1 MTASMPPSVAPEA
14 ASFMP
19 GALETRRFVARG
31 GRTLA
36 FTALG
41 FGSVPLGN
49 YMQAL
54 DEPASDRTVAAAWDC
69 GIRYF
74 DTAPVYGLGLAEA
87 RLGRVLRTLP
97 RDQFVISTKVGRLL
111 VPCEEGEQNTKIFVN
126 TPPYRFEFDYSYDG
140 VMRSFEE
147 SLRRLGL
154 ERVDILY
161 VHDIDAIVHGDS
173 ERFEQRL
180 RELFD
185 RGGWRAL
192 DQLRS
197 DGVITA
203 IGAGV
208 NEWQPCVRLLELA
221 DPDLFLLAGRYTLLE
236 QPPSDAFFPKC
247 AERGARVVIGGP
259 YNSGVLAGKG
269 MYNYSAVPPLIA
281 ERVAALERECVS
293 CGVSLRAAALQFV
306 VAHPLVVS
314 VIPGAGSASEVTGNR
329 AALEEPIPVSLW
341 QRLKDCGL
349 LAAGAATPSECTDS
363 TLSSRNRQEA

>member
-1 MTASMPPSVAPEA
+1 MPSATEI
-14 ASFMP
+14 
-19 GALETRRFVARG
+19 RRLVARG
-31 GRTLA
+31 GRTLD
-36 FTALG
+36 FTLLG

-49 YMQAL
+49 YPQPL
-54 DEPASDRTVAAAWDC
+54 DESTCDSTVEAAWDC

-97 RDQFVISTKVGRLL
+97 RDQFVISTKVGRVL
-111 VPCEEGEQNTKIFVN
+111 VPCAEGEQNAKIFVK

-140 VMRSFEE
+140 VMRSFED

-161 VHDIDAIVHGDS
+161 VHDIDAIVHGDR
-173 ERFEQRL
+173 ERYEQRM

-185 RGGWRAL
+185 NGGWRAL

-269 MYNYSAVPPLIA
+269 MYNYSAVPPPIA
-281 ERVAALERECVS
+281 QRVAALERECAS
-293 CGVSLRAAALQFV
+293 FGVSLRAAALQFV

-314 VIPGAGSASEVTGNR
+314 VIPGAGSASEVTDNR
-329 AALEEPIPVSLW
+329 ATLGEPIPASLW

-349 LAAGAATPSECTDS
+349 LEADAATPSEWTDS
-363 TLSSRNRQEA
+363 TLGSHHPHGGLT

>member
-1 MTASMPPSVAPEA
+1 MPSAIEI
-14 ASFMP
+14 
-19 GALETRRFVARG
+19 RRLVARS
-31 GRTLA
+31 GRTLD
-36 FTALG
+36 FTLLG

-49 YMQAL
+49 YLQSL
-54 DEPASDRTVAAAWDC
+54 DESDCDRTVEAAWDC

-74 DTAPVYGLGLAEA
+74 DTAPVYGLGLADT
-87 RLGRVLRTLP
+87 RVGRVLRTLP
-97 RDQFVISTKVGRLL
+97 RDRFVLSTKVGRALL
-111 VPCEEGEQNTKIFVN
+111 PCAQGEQNTKIFVD

-147 SLRRLGL
+147 SLGRLGL

-161 VHDIDAIVHGDS
+161 IHDLDAIVHGDR
-173 ERFEQRL
+173 EQFELRL

-192 DQLRS
+192 DQLRTA
-197 DGVITA
+197 GAITA

-208 NEWQPCVRLLELA
+208 NEWQPCVRLLALA

-269 MYNYSAVPPLIA
+269 RYNYAEVPPHIA
-281 ERVAALERECVS
+281 QRVEALERECAS
-293 CGVSLRAAALQFV
+293 FGVSLKAAALQFV
-306 VAHPLVVS
+306 AAHPLVVS
-314 VIPGAGSASEVTGNR
+314 VIPGAGSASEVTDNR
-329 AALEEPIPVSLW
+329 AALEEPIPASLW

-349 LAAGAATPSECTDS
+349 LDAGAPTPPESTDS
-363 TLSSRNRQEA
+363 TLGNRDRHGGLG

>member
-1 MTASMPPSVAPEA
+1 MPSAI
-14 ASFMP
+14 
-19 GALETRRFVARG
+19 GTRRLVARG
-31 GRTLA
+31 GRTLD
-36 FTALG
+36 FTPLG

-49 YMQAL
+49 YMQPL

-154 ERVDILY
+154 DRVDILY

-208 NEWQPCVRLLELA
+208 NEWQPCVRLLALA

-236 QPPSDAFFPKC
+236 QPPSDALFPKC

-269 MYNYSAVPPLIA
+269 MYNYSAVPPSIA
-281 ERVAALERECVS
+281 AHVAALERECAS

-349 LAAGAATPSECTDS
+349 LEAGAATPSECTDS
-363 TLSSRNRQEA
+363 TLGSRDRHGGLT